1 MKKDITTKKA
11 IKSIAK
17 DIIKYIL
24 KLEVSNI
31 SFVDKELQRVEKRE
45 ADLVISCKK
54 DNRDIILHIEIQNS
68 NDKKMVNR
76 MLRYYADIKNI
87 YPNRAIEQHL
97 IYIGKDRL
105 NMTNYISEDR
115 IEFSY
120 NLIDMHDIDCEEML
134 KIDKVEALI
143 LAILCDF
150 KGKKERDI
158 LLYILKRLK
167 EFSGD
172 SEHKFAEYMLTLEIL
187 STNRDL
193 KEKLKEAEKMLRDV
207 RYEELPS
214 YEIGLEI
221 GIKRGIKRGIK
232 EGIEQGIELGI
243 QKGKFESKI
252 EDALIMIKKFKI
264 DIKDVAKELSIPI
277 EEIQKRL
284 KNS

>member
-24 KLEVSNI
+24 KFEVSDI

-45 ADLVISCKK
+45 ADLVILCKK
-54 DNRDIILHIEIQNS
+54 DNKDIILHIEIQNS
-68 NDKKMVNR
+68 NDKKMLNR
-76 MLRYYADIKNI
+76 MLRYYADIKHI
-87 YPNRAIEQHL
+87 YPNIAVEQHL

-105 NMTNYISEDR
+105 NIKNYISEDR

-120 NLIDMHDIDCEEML
+120 NLIDMHNIDCEEMIE
-134 KIDKVEALI
+134 IDKPESLI

-150 KGKKERDI
+150 KNKDELEV
-158 LLYILKRLK
+158 LLYIIKRLK
-167 EFSGD
+167 ELSGD
-172 SEHKFAEYMLTLEIL
+172 NEHKFSEYMLTLEIL
-187 STNRDL
+187 STNIDL

-214 YEIGLEI
+214 YEIGLE
-221 GIKRGIKRGIK
+221 RGIER
-232 EGIEQGIELGI
+232 GI

-284 KNS
+284 KR